1 MKRNP
6 KPFSVEIKKSRVQGQ
21 NHHLPPRRLFELT
34 PAKATPISQEAEPQA
49 VAKPLAPP
57 RILPSIFER
66 VRSNSESVEPDH
78 HMSSKRLES
87 DLGQMDSN
95 LRATISEG
103 AMDALAETPVML
115 GVVSQ
120 TDASPVEKAAPPAL
134 EVEAQKTNHAKAK
147 PRNKASKIIAPVTAP
162 EPVLQPQ
169 AAPETQVTK
178 PPPVN
183 RSRQADPCRLAA
195 AAQLPR
201 HERWKRRLHT
211 AAW

>member
-1 MKRNP
+1 MKRNT
-6 KPFSVEIKKSRVQGQ
+6 KPFSVEIKKSRIQGQ
-21 NHHLPPRRLFELT
+21 RPHLPPRCPFELT
-34 PAKATPISQEAEPQA
+34 LVEATEIFQKEEPQA
-49 VAKPLAPP
+49 IVEGAPAP

-95 LRATISEG
+95 LRATVSEG

-115 GVVSQ
+115 GLVSQ
-120 TDASPVEKAAPPAL
+120 TDASPVEKAASPAL
-134 EVEAQKTNHAKAK
+134 EVQAQKTNHAKVK

-183 RSRQADPCRLAA
+183 RSRQADPRRLAA

-201 HERWKRRLHT
+201 HERWKRRLHS